1 MTHYVMNVRYA
12 RRIPDPVFDGLRRYV
27 FVVPVKDLPKGL
39 PTDANARSQKL
50 NTRVAREIKE
60 SLFDI
65 DCEKSTF
72 HLKNNGITILAE
84 KVQRS
89 KNDDQKYRVE
99 IDEGQ
104 GIVDGAH
111 TYKIIV
117 EAQEDNEGLP
127 DDQYVSIDILTGIES
142 DWIADISGGRNT
154 TVQVARMS
162 IENLKGRFDWMKE
175 ELREEPYYGK
185 IGWEENDSGEFD
197 ARDLIALLSM
207 FNVDLYPND
216 GESHPAPAYSG
227 KEQVLKRFQSD
238 RSSFESMRP
247 LLKDILVLHDTI
259 RCDYRSIWNAQMGK
273 NSRAGGMSIS
283 EKRRKQ
289 GELWSFIFTGQRSEY
304 RMVNG
309 ALYPILAAFRWFVRK
324 HPDTGLAYWR
334 DGFEDVLDAWENCS
348 LPLLKATNEMSRE
361 LGYKPNAIG
370 KSVAHWRSL
379 HQLVAMR
386 DLQRQ

>member
-1 MTHYVMNVRYA
+1 MTQFTFNVRYA
-12 RRIPDPVFDGLRRYV
+12 RRIPDPVFNELRRYV

-60 SLFDI
+60 SLFNI
-65 DCEKSTF
+65 DCEAGTF
-72 HLKNNGITILAE
+72 HLKNNGITILAA
-84 KVQRS
+84 KVERSS
-89 KNDDQKYRVE
+89 KNDHRYRVE
-99 IDEGQ
+99 IEEGQ

-117 EAQEDNEGLP
+117 ESQKDNEGPP

-162 IENLKGRFDWMKE
+162 IENLKHRFDWMKE
-175 ELREEPYYGK
+175 ELQEEPYYHK

-197 ARDLIALLSM
+197 ARDLIALLAM
-207 FNVDLYPND
+207 FNVDHYPND
-216 GESHPAPAYSG
+216 GESHPTSAYSA
-227 KEQVLKRFQSD
+227 KEQVLKRFQTD
-238 RSSFESMRP
+238 RSSFEGMRP
-247 LLKDILVLHDTI
+247 ILKDILVLHDTI
-259 RCDYRSIWNAQMGK
+259 RCDYRGIWNAQAGK
-273 NSRAGGMSIS
+273 SVRAGRWTIS
-283 EKRRKQ
+283 EQTRKP
-289 GELWSFIFTGQRSEY
+289 GELWDFAFTQKTSEC

-309 ALYPILAAFRWFVRK
+309 ALYPILGAFRWFVRK
-324 HPDTGLAYWR
+324 HPDSGLAYWR

-348 LPLLKATNEMSRE
+348 LALLKATNEKSRE
-361 LGYKPNAIG
+361 VGNQPNAIG
-370 KSVAHWRSL
+370 KSAAHWRSL

-386 DLQRQ
+386 DLQRL